1 MSSWLYRRG
10 RRVVRRHA
18 KRHVRRAFISYAV
31 MTLGVGAIG
40 AQCTG
45 APVFAPREPLHW
57 PWGEVSP
64 STSAGP
70 PAPASALA
78 ALVVDDA
85 PFAGPKYDR
94 EQWPHWLDL
103 DENGCDARE
112 DALIAAAPGTSCV
125 AGRLSGQGRW
135 PLVYV
140 DGETTDPKALDID
153 HVVALGLAHRSG
165 GWAWTTERRAQFAND
180 PANLW
185 AVQAAANRAKSDKSA
200 DEWRPDVQN
209 VWCEYARRMVA
220 VKTTYNLTATTPE
233 RDALG
238 QMLETC

>member
-18 KRHVRRAFISYAV
+18 KRHARRA
-31 MTLGVGAIG
+31 
-40 AQCTG
+40 
-45 APVFAPREPLHW
+45 VFAVGLSTLAAGACQQIGLP
-57 PWGEVSP
+57 P
-64 STSAGP
+64 SLPTVPSFTLPTLAAPSAS
-70 PAPASALA
+70 PAPAGSAPSGELA

-85 PFAGPKYDR
+85 PFVGPKYDR

-103 DENGCDARE
+103 DGNGCDTRE

-125 AGRLSGQGRW
+125 AGRLSGSGRW

-180 PANLW
+180 SANLW

-200 DEWRPDVQN
+200 DEWRPDVQA
-209 VWCEYARRMVA
+209 VWCVYARRTVA